1 VFHRWTERGS
11 HASRKTMGVVR
22 GAAPKQGR
30 LVRGLLG
37 LCLLPTPFAC
47 GGGLEGELSRFD
59 GSDLPVAVLD
69 TAGQEIPDEPKI
81 EGRLRVYAAGVEGLA
96 ALAAPA
102 THFDGSVAI
111 EVRGYTSQALPK
123 KQYGFEVRDAQARDA
138 DVSLLG
144 LPAESDWIL
153 HAPFVDKSLMRN
165 QLAYELSRRMGRYA
179 PRTEFLELFL
189 IDDRAAAPELFHY
202 RGVYVLT
209 ERIERGVD
217 RVDIERLEPSMM
229 TEPEVAGGYLL
240 EWTERSRLERGEVM
254 FSTRRAEALL
264 IRYPKP
270 EDVTDA
276 QVAWIHSYVDDLE
289 AALSLLGREPD
300 SEAFESYL
308 DLDACVDY
316 FLLSELLRN
325 HDVFVA
331 STFIHK
337 PRAGKLVMGPMWDLD
352 RALGDVEL
360 DGNWSA
366 TGWLLPSRGWGRDLF
381 LSRRFQQRYVERWRE
396 HRQSAL
402 DLVQLGEI
410 IGATERR
417 LEGPAARN
425 FEKWRVLGQYVKANR
440 APYSKS
446 FREEIDKLT
455 LWLGE
460 RAIWMDEHIEELRG
474 PE

>member
-1 VFHRWTERGS
+1 MR
-11 HASRKTMGVVR
+11 VVR
-22 GAAPKQGR
+22 GAPTQRR
-30 LVRGLLG
+30 LVGGLLG
-37 LCLLPTPFAC
+37 LCVLPSTIAC
-47 GGGLEGELSRFD
+47 GGDLEGELSHFD

-69 TAGQEIPDEPKI
+69 TNGQEIRDEPKI
-81 EGRLRVYAAGVEGLA
+81 EGRIRVYAAGVDGLA

-102 THFDGSVAI
+102 THFDGSLAI
-111 EVRGYTSQALPK
+111 EVRGYTSQEFPK
-123 KQYGFEVRDAQARDA
+123 KQYGFETRDAEARDA

-165 QLAYELSRRMGRYA
+165 HLAYELSRRMGRYA

-189 IDDRAAAPELFHY
+189 IDDQAAAPELFHY

-209 ERIERGVD
+209 ERLERGVD
-217 RVDIERLEPSMM
+217 RVDIERLEPSMR
-229 TEPEVAGGYLL
+229 TAPEIEGGYLL
-240 EWTERSRLERGEVM
+240 EWTERKRSERGEMM

-264 IRYPKP
+264 IRYPKA

-276 QVAWIHSYVDDLE
+276 QVSWIHSYVDDLE
-289 AALSLLGREPD
+289 AALSLLGREPG
-300 SEAFESYL
+300 SEVFENYL

-352 RALGDVEL
+352 RAFGDVEF
-360 DGNWSA
+360 DGNWRA

-381 LSRRFQQRYVERWRE
+381 LSHRFQQRYVERWRE

-417 LEGPAARN
+417 LEGAAARN

-455 LWLGE
+455 LWLDE
-460 RAIWMDEHIEELRG
+460 RARWMDEHIEELRE
-474 PE
+474 PER